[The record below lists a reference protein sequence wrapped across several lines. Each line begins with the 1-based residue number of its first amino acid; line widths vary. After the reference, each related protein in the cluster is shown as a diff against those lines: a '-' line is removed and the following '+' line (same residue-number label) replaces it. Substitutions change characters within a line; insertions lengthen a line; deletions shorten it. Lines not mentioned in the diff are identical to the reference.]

1 MRFGRFLSCFLGLS
15 LGSAPLHGQD
25 VNMARPTEMSVQ
37 HRATPEEIR
46 DRAAKA
52 QFQKDV
58 KELSDL
64 CASVPHDMDGLKQ
77 GVLSK
82 DSIDKLK
89 RMEKLSKHIREELTR
104 N

>member
-1 MRFGRFLSCFLGLS
+1 
-15 LGSAPLHGQD
+15 
-25 VNMARPTEMSVQ
+25 MARPTEVSVQ

-58 KELSDL
+58 NELSDL

-82 DSIDKLK
+82 DAIDKLK

>member
-1 MRFGRFLSCFLGLS
+1 MRFGRFLSCFLLLS
-15 LGSAPLHGQD
+15 LGSLHGQD
-25 VNMARPTEMSVQ
+25 VNMARPTEVSVQ

-58 KELSDL
+58 NELSDL

-82 DSIDKLK
+82 DAIDKLK